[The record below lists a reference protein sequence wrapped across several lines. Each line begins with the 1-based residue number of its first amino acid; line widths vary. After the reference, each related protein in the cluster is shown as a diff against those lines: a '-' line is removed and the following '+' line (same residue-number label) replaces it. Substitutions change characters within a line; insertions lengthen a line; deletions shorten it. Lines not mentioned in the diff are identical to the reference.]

1 MSVWLGNPC
10 VAAAHARKTARGQRG
25 RSMTNTEIRAYL
37 LAREAIRKLRTMAAL
52 ASPSGEESSGVAPGN
67 GPSEAG

>member
-1 MSVWLGNPC
+1 MSTWLGSPC
-10 VAAAHARKTARGQRG
+10 VAAAHARKTARSQRG

-52 ASPSGEESSGVAPGN
+52 ASSSGKPGRGS
-67 GPSEAG
+67 GPPGAG